1 MSRDIK
7 TDFEKL
13 LDFIEQY
20 SIASLPE
27 DKEFVDYLSQMHK
40 KYYAFIALVFELE
53 NTMPKVLNSKQSNFL
68 LESVS
73 DVGNSVFLA
82 INGAYKSARLMLR
95 SSIETFLKGFAID
108 ALSNIDQEMI
118 INKMFDDIKALP
130 FFNHQSNKQ
139 LIDDLK
145 SCYSTLCEDTH
156 TARESNMQ
164 HTSSLNYFPK
174 KSLAALEGVS
184 KMNMKLISIYLTL
197 LCLKF
202 NEEYHKIHHK
212 NKQTI
217 LDNIPKKYRPK
228 INNIE

>member
-7 TDFEKL
+7 TDFKTL
-13 LDFIEQY
+13 LKFIEQY
-20 SIASLPE
+20 SIASLKE
-27 DKEFVDYLSQMHK
+27 DEQFLVHLSEMHK

-53 NTMPKVLNSKQSNFL
+53 KMMPKVFNPKQSDFL
-68 LESVS
+68 IESVS
-73 DVGNSVFLA
+73 DVGNSIFLA
-82 INGAYKSARLMLR
+82 VNGAYKPARLMLR

-108 ALSNIDQEMI
+108 ALPNIDKEKKV
-118 INKMFDDIKALP
+118 NKIFDDIKELT
-130 FFNHQSNKQ
+130 FFNPQPNKQ
-139 LIDDLK
+139 LFDDLN
-145 SCYSTLCEDTH
+145 SCYSTLCADTH
-156 TARESNMQ
+156 TARKSNMQ

-184 KMNMKLISIYLTL
+184 KMNMKLISIFLTL

-202 NEEYHKIHHK
+202 NEKYHQIHHK

>member
-1 MSRDIK
+1 MSRAIK

-20 SIASLPE
+20 SIASLKE
-27 DKEFVDYLSQMHK
+27 DEQFLVHLSQMHK
-40 KYYAFIALVFELE
+40 KYYALMALVFELE
-53 NTMPKVLNSKQSNFL
+53 SMMPDVFNTKQSNFL

-73 DVGNSVFLA
+73 DIGNVVFLA

-108 ALSNIDQEMI
+108 ALPNIDQEMI

-130 FFNHQSNKQ
+130 FFNHQVNKQ
-139 LIDDLK
+139 LFDDLK

-156 TARESNMQ
+156 TAGKSNMQ

-174 KSLAALEGVS
+174 KSLVALEGVS
-184 KMNMKLISIYLTL
+184 KMNMKLISIFLTL

-202 NEEYHKIHHK
+202 NEAYHQIHHK

-228 INNIE
+228 INNIA